1 MEHTAVREMQ
11 YKISEMTKFINVE
24 AHVLR
29 YWEEE
34 LQLPIKRN
42 ELGHRYYTE
51 EDRELFLKVKQLKEK
66 GVQLKGI
73 RTMLDLYEDQSEREE
88 QFIGNSPIRINIAEV
103 SPVKK
108 ASQRKPTMQ
117 TGMTE
122 MAEPTV
128 SFMDDKEEKSYR
140 LQMLLK
146 SMIQEAIEESNAKLA
161 DDLRECMVKEL
172 DYQFRVASEEQEQYH
187 REYIKQQEE
196 YFQKLDE
203 MIQRTGYGRKKKGT
217 GWLKK

>member
-1 MEHTAVREMQ
+1 MAHTLEKEKQ

-51 EDRELFLKVKQLKEK
+51 EDKELFLKVKKLKEK

-73 RTMLDLYEDQSEREE
+73 RTMLNLSEDTVMLEGGKVEE
-88 QFIGNSPIRINIAEV
+88 LPMKINISKV
-103 SPVKK
+103 TPLYGKN
-108 ASQRKPTMQ
+108 
-117 TGMTE
+117 TE
-122 MAEPTV
+122 RMSLRHMEG
-128 SFMDDKEEKSYR
+128 DEKSLR

-146 SMIQEAIEESNAKLA
+146 GLIQEAVEESNAKMV
-161 DDLRECMVKEL
+161 DDIKECLVKEM
-172 DYQFRVASEEQEQYH
+172 DYQFRVASEEQEQH
-187 REYIKQQEE
+187 RKEYMKQQEE
-196 YFQKLDE
+196 YFQKLDV
-203 MIQRTGYGRKKKGT
+203 MIQNNRHGRKKKPSK
-217 GWLKK
+217 WLKKSGDGE